1 MNLADV
7 MDELALRLST
17 IGNLR
22 VSEWPTASTTPPAAF
37 VDYPEEYAFDATYGR
52 GCDTMNIPV
61 VVVVGQPSVRAA
73 RGLLSGYLAGAGT
86 QSVKAALERGR
97 SSAFDSIQVS
107 GAEIEIYELAA
118 TKYLAAIFSCEI
130 TGQGG

>member
-22 VSEWPTASTTPPAAF
+22 VSEWPTAATTPPAAF
-37 VDYPEEYAFDATYGR
+37 VDYPETYTFDATYGR
-52 GCDTMNIPV
+52 GADTMNIPV

-73 RGLLSGYLAGAGT
+73 RGLLAGYLRGSGT
-86 QSVKAALERGR
+86 QSVKTALERGR
-97 SSAFDSIQVS
+97 TAAFDSIHVS
-107 GAEIEIYELAA
+107 SAEIEIYELAA
-118 TKYLAAIFSCEI
+118 TRYLAAIFTCEI